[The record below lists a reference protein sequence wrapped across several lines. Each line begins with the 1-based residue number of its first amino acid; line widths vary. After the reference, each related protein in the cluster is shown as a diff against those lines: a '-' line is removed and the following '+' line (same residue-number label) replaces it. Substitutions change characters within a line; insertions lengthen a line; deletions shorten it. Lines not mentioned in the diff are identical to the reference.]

1 MNEYRSLATHSS
13 EMEKLA
19 ADAERASIKFK
30 QAEYMSERVG
40 KEFNGIISG
49 VAEWGVFVEEEETKC
64 EGLIRI
70 SDLGNDY
77 YIFERDKYR
86 IIGKQS
92 HEKFTLGDKLKFR
105 VKAVDLEKKSIDYE
119 LVK

>member
-1 MNEYRSLATHSS
+1 MLHRTFAVNFSVCVSSLSS
-13 EMEKLA
+13 VSWWPA
-19 ADAERASIKFK
+19 PNTA
-30 QAEYMSERVG
+30 
-40 KEFNGIISG
+40 ISG
-49 VAEWGVFVEEEETKC
+49 VAEWGVFVEENETKC

-77 YIFERDKYR
+77 YVFEREKYR
-86 IIGKQS
+86 IVGKQS
-92 HEKFTLGDKLKFR
+92 KATFTLGDKLKFR

>member
-1 MNEYRSLATHSS
+1 
-13 EMEKLA
+13 MEE
-19 ADAERASIKFK
+19 D
-30 QAEYMSERVG
+30 
-40 KEFNGIISG
+40 
-49 VAEWGVFVEEEETKC
+49 ETKC

-77 YIFERDKYR
+77 YIFEKEKYR
-86 IIGKQS
+86 IVGKQT
-92 HEKFTLGDKLKFR
+92 HTRFTLGDKLKIR